1 MKNQTPHQYFEPTTK
16 NNHHQM
22 QNKSI
27 PFFIT
32 NLTKKDTEADP
43 HMSRQVSPTPTHS
56 SPIIMLATTTIK
68 DKSQCLPTKMSKLKQ
83 KLLLL

>member
-32 NLTKKDTEADP
+32 NLTKK
-43 HMSRQVSPTPTHS
+43 RY
-56 SPIIMLATTTIK
+56 
-68 DKSQCLPTKMSKLKQ
+68 
-83 KLLLL
+83 

>member
-43 HMSRQVSPTPTHS
+43 HMSGSNVETSFPN
-56 SPIIMLATTTIK
+56 PI
-68 DKSQCLPTKMSKLKQ
+68 Q
-83 KLLLL
+83 LLSHYYARYYDN